1 MFPTFMNMHIHG
13 HSKDINIQQGF
24 NFFCV
29 NIPIKRI
36 ICSHPVY
43 LVVLMK
49 VMKSI
54 IKYLY
59 LLGAIQY
66 NVSVLII
73 ILLSL
78 IISIKELLQRSRST
92 LYGSSV
98 NPDQILNTL
107 ITRKYV
113 NEIKLLLKMKT

>member
-1 MFPTFMNMHIHG
+1 MNTHIHG
-13 HSKDINIQQGF
+13 HRKDVNIQQGF

-36 ICSHPVY
+36 VCSHPVC
-43 LVVLMK
+43 LVVLKK

-59 LLGAIQY
+59 LLGASYTVQCI
-66 NVSVLII
+66 SVNHYTIVVNHFI
-73 ILLSL
+73 M
-78 IISIKELLQRSRST
+78 ELLQRSRST

-98 NPDQILNTL
+98 NPDRILNTL